1 MLDFSYYNVGL
12 NFVKDRV
19 VACHLT
25 TCVGLGLFGWEKI
38 VDLLYV
44 RTDESSSVMQG
55 KVLLAGGEVGSETT
69 ELVDVEKG
77 ISQESFPLIPGRF
90 DHCAIQLSES
100 EVVMTGGIDRSGPG
114 SPLATLVTQFSMDE
128 AGQATSTELPRL
140 TQARFDHACGAYM
153 VAGTQVSLSKSY

>member
-77 ISQESFPLIPGRF
+77 ISQKSFPLIPGRF
-90 DHCAIQLSES
+90 WHCAIQLSES
-100 EVVMTGGIDRSGPG
+100 QVVMTGGMDRSEG
-114 SPLATLVTQFSMDE
+114 LATLVTQFSLDE
-128 AGQATSTELPRL
+128 AGQATSTELPGL
-140 TQARFDHACGAYM
+140 TQGRFQHACGAYM
-153 VAGTQVSLSKSY
+153 VADTQVNLTKSY